1 MLSLEGSPNEN
12 QRYKFEIVGVI
23 IDTLLLSV
31 DAAATLLGVGRSHF
45 YGLHSSG
52 RLGPMPI
59 RLGRRTF
66 WSQKELEEWVKC
78 GCPGRQQWIQ
88 RNVDNGV

>member
-1 MLSLEGSPNEN
+1 MLSLEGNANEN
-12 QRYKFEIVGVI
+12 QLYGFEIVGI
-23 IDTLLLSV
+23 MMDTLLLSA

-59 RLGRRTF
+59 RLGRRTL
-66 WSQKELEEWVKC
+66 WSRQELEEWVKC

-88 RNVDNGV
+88 RNVDNGA